1 MIDRRRRLSLLV
13 GLGSTVAAAVIGI
26 PAAISAL
33 SPVWNHRRA
42 ERWRSAGRID
52 RFPLERIEPAVVQ
65 VGRNDWARSLD
76 SKTVYVYR
84 RSADEV
90 IVYSRNC
97 TDLSCPLVFDA
108 GSECFF
114 CPCHGA
120 IFGKEG
126 NPMAGPPKRP
136 LYRYANRVR
145 DGELEIDLDSLP
157 PMT

>member
-1 MIDRRRRLSLLV
+1 MIDRRRRLGVFV
-13 GLGSTVAAAVIGI
+13 GLGSTVVAAFIGI
-26 PAAISAL
+26 PAAISAF
-33 SPVWNHRRA
+33 SPVWKHRRG
-42 ERWRSAGRID
+42 ERWRSAGRLD
-52 RFPLERIEPAVVQ
+52 RFSLERVEPAVVQ
-65 VGRNDWARSLD
+65 VGRDDWASSLD
-76 SKTVYVYR
+76 TKTVYVYR

-136 LYRYANRVR
+136 LYRYATRLR
-145 DGELEIDLDSLP
+145 DGDLEIDLDSLP